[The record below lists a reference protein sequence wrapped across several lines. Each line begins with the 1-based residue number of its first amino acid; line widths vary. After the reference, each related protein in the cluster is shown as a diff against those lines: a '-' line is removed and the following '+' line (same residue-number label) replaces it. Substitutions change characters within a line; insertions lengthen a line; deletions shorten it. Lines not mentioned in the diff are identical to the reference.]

1 MNILI
6 IDYGSGN
13 VKSVYN
19 SIKHLSE
26 TNSINSKIR
35 ISSST
40 YDIDQ
45 SDFILLPGVGSF
57 KNCKKNLLK
66 HEKLIEYMFENVQI
80 KKKPFL
86 GLGPLLF
93 GGDSL

>member
-26 TNSINSKIR
+26 TNSIYSKIR

-45 SDFILLPGVGSF
+45 IPMVEIFVNTPLDNG
-57 KNCKKNLLK
+57 LK
-66 HEKLIEYMFENVQI
+66 
-80 KKKPFL
+80 
-86 GLGPLLF
+86 
-93 GGDSL
+93 S